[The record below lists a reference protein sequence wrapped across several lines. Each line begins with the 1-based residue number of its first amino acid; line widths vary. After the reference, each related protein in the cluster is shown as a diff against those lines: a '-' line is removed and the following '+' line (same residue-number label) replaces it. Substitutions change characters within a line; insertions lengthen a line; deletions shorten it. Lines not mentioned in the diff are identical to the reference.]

1 MFPNLPTEAPPSL
14 SSAQSRRSSYA
25 HLPCHWNWMCGPS
38 CPKKRNFMW
47 IAEDLFK
54 FPPKQHF
61 LRCGAFRRSFK
72 RCVFGRSGGFEAG
85 AVRGWHCSLCSALR
99 CGAVCPCLPSHTDR
113 PRKWDEQSRHKQLAQ
128 VRTGWETRFS
138 LLRLTLLLSLAV
150 KEDSPTKRAVEER
163 EVTISCGI
171 QRTDGLKQNQLV
183 W

>member
-1 MFPNLPTEAPPSL
+1 MFSPEV
-14 SSAQSRRSSYA
+14 
-25 HLPCHWNWMCGPS
+25 W
-38 CPKKRNFMW
+38 
-47 IAEDLFK
+47 
-54 FPPKQHF
+54 
-61 LRCGAFRRSFK
+61 
-72 RCVFGRSGGFEAG
+72 RCVS
-85 AVRGWHCSLCSALR
+85 VSAFPY
-99 CGAVCPCLPSHTDR
+99 GQAQEV
-113 PRKWDEQSRHKQLAQ
+113 DEQSRHKQSAQ